1 MKDMKGANIMPTTLN
16 NQALVSYYYNEEQSG
31 GSAASNMISTTLLDQ
46 YGLSA
51 EKTTSTP
58 TFRAGQRVFYALSI
72 ANIGNGA
79 LYNVTVVDDLGGGV
93 LTYLEDSLQVF
104 QNGLPVTVTP
114 VLTGSTLTVTIPG
127 PLESE
132 DNLLLLYA
140 AIAPQVLDPETG
152 NSITNTA
159 AVSAN
164 SGSPDGAVV
173 SASPSPS
180 ATTTVESYAELAIF
194 KQADREVV
202 SAGDELTYTFTL
214 TNSGNDAATGVVV
227 TDRLPDEFTPALV
240 QLSMNGSTTT
250 YTQGQYTVDP
260 VTRVLTFPADGV
272 TTITIPAAT
281 AEGPSVAVITVA
293 GRIEA

>member
-1 MKDMKGANIMPTTLN
+1 MPTTLN

-31 GSAASNMISTTLLDQ
+31 GSAASNVISTTLLDQ

-51 EKTTSTP
+51 EKMTSTP
-58 TFRAGQRVFYALSI
+58 TYRDGQRVFYAISI
-72 ANIGNGA
+72 VNNGNGA
-79 LYNVTVVDDLGGGV
+79 LYNVTVVDDLGGGA

-132 DNLLLLYA
+132 DNLLLVYA
-140 AIAPQVLDPETG
+140 AVVLQASNPERG

-164 SGSPDGAVV
+164 SGSPCGATV
-173 SASPSPS
+173 SVSPSPS
-180 ATTTVESYAELAIF
+180 ATITAEVYAELAIF
-194 KQADREVV
+194 KQADQETV

-227 TDRLPDEFTPALV
+227 TDRLPDEFTPTLV
-240 QLSMNGSTTT
+240 QLSVDGITTT

-260 VTRVLTFPADGV
+260 VTNVLTLPADGV
-272 TTITIPAAT
+272 TTITVPAAT

-293 GRIEA
+293 GTIES